1 MKTFKQILGMS
12 QDELKEYLRK
22 YLASKRYKV
31 NSKYGY
37 LYAKGDIPVLLV
49 AHLDTVHTERIN
61 TIAKE
66 EVLESNG
73 DIKTRLSSPQG
84 IGGDDRCGVWIIMN
98 ILQTHKPSV
107 LFCEDEEI
115 GCIGAKKFAKTEYIK
130 NLDVNYMIELDRRGN
145 NDAVFYSCDNKE
157 FTKWIEE
164 NSGYKK
170 AWGTR
175 TDISE
180 LMPESKIAGVNF
192 SCGYYKEHKKE
203 EYIYVEEMDATTE
216 MVRNLI
222 DVKVDKSFEYIA
234 AKTYYSNY
242 GGYGYGYNNYDRY
255 GYNYYGSSSYT
266 PKTGELYQKGNAY
279 DDDYWG
285 DYWGD
290 YCGYTKSKNT
300 KKVDDYNVKLTVK
313 IDESLVDFY
322 GSEVKITGTTKP
334 ECWMNLFNEYDM
346 LFRAAI
352 TDYSYE

>member
-12 QDELKEYLRK
+12 QYELEDYLRK
-22 YLASKRYKV
+22 YLASKKYKV
-31 NSKYGY
+31 QSQYGY

-49 AHLDTVHTERIN
+49 AHLDTVHKEKIN

-66 EVLESNG
+66 SVLEKNG

-115 GCIGAKKFAKTEYIK
+115 GCLGAKKFAKTEYIK
-130 NLDVNYMIELDRRGN
+130 NLDVHYMIELDRRGKS
-145 NDAVFYSCDNKE
+145 DAVFYSCDNKE
-157 FTKWIEE
+157 FIKWVEE

-192 SCGYYKEHKKE
+192 SCGYYNEHNKN
-203 EYIYVEEMDATTE
+203 EYIYVEEMDSTTE
-216 MVRNLI
+216 MVRDLLDI
-222 DVKVDKSFEYIA
+222 KLDKPFEYIA
-234 AKTYYSNY
+234 AKTYYDTYSRY
-242 GGYGYGYNNYDRY
+242 EYPYRYDYNGSSKYDY
-255 GYNYYGSSSYT
+255 YYGNTSYT
-266 PKTGELYQKGNAY
+266 PKAGELYQKNNTY
-279 DDDYWG
+279 YNDEYWR
-285 DYWGD
+285 DFWG
-290 YCGYTKSKNT
+290 YENVNT
-300 KKVDDYNVKLTVK
+300 KKVDDYNIKLTVK

-322 GSEVKITGTTKP
+322 GDEIRISGTTKP
-334 ECWMNLFNEYDM
+334 ECWMNLFNEYTM
-346 LFRAAI
+346 LYRAAI
-352 TDYSYE
+352 MSYSYE